1 MKNCEM
7 KAMMLIKN
15 NGNAMQIVVKR
26 SKLVF
31 FILFILL
38 LFACTGPR
46 IALYNETAYSNA
58 VSLKVESLALM
69 DKATDSI
76 SAHVQE
82 ISTLETNIEKA
93 YQYVRWLPRN
103 ELTVKQWEIL
113 KDSNRDLLGG
123 FLKKWENEKVLH
135 VVFIKEKEKQI
146 SDAFDEILKLETGK
160 NKPKDK

>member
-1 MKNCEM
+1 MK
-7 KAMMLIKN
+7 
-15 NGNAMQIVVKR
+15 IVVKR
-26 SKLVF
+26 SNLVF
-31 FILFILL
+31 LILFILVL
-38 LFACTGPR
+38 SACTGPR

-69 DKATDSI
+69 GKATDSI

-103 ELTVKQWEIL
+103 ELTVAQWEIL
-113 KDSNRDLLGG
+113 KDPNRDLLGG

>member
-1 MKNCEM
+1 
-7 KAMMLIKN
+7 ML
-15 NGNAMQIVVKR
+15 
-26 SKLVF
+26 SKDRISYFLSFLF
-31 FILFILL
+31 FFSSH
-38 LFACTGPR
+38 APPR

-69 DKATDSI
+69 DKASDSI

-103 ELTVKQWEIL
+103 ELTVAQWEIL
-113 KDSNRDLLGG
+113 KDPNRDLLGG
-123 FLKKWENEKVLH
+123 FLKKWEREEGFACA
-135 VVFIKEKEKQI
+135 FIQEKEKQTT
-146 SDAFDEILKLETGK
+146 DAFDEILKLETGK

>member
-1 MKNCEM
+1 MKT
-7 KAMMLIKN
+7 A
-15 NGNAMQIVVKR
+15 VKK
-26 SKLVF
+26 SCF
-31 FILFILL
+31 AILL
-38 LFACTGPR
+38 TCFFLFYACTGPR

-69 DKATDSI
+69 DKATDS
-76 SAHVQE
+76 STAHVQE
-82 ISTLETNIEKA
+82 IGNLENNIEKA

-103 ELTVKQWEIL
+103 ELTVAQWEIL
-113 KDSNRDLLGG
+113 KDPNRDLLGG

-135 VVFIKEKEKQI
+135 VVFIKEKKKQI

>member
-1 MKNCEM
+1 MK
-7 KAMMLIKN
+7 
-15 NGNAMQIVVKR
+15 IVVKR
-26 SKLVF
+26 SNLVF
-31 FILFILL
+31 FILSILL
-38 LFACTGPR
+38 LFACAPR

-69 DKATDSI
+69 DKASDSI

-103 ELTVKQWEIL
+103 ELTVAQWEIL
-113 KDSNRDLLGG
+113 KDPNRDLLGG
-123 FLKKWENEKVLH
+123 FLAKWKEKKVLH
-135 VVFIKEKEKQI
+135 AAFIQEKEKQTT
-146 SDAFDEILKLETGK
+146 DAFNEILKLETGK

>member
-1 MKNCEM
+1 M
-7 KAMMLIKN
+7 KAMTLIIKN
-15 NGNAMQIVVKR
+15 KGNAMKSVVKR
-26 SKLVF
+26 SNLAF
-31 FILFILL
+31 LILFFLL

-69 DKATDSI
+69 DKASDSI

-103 ELTVKQWEIL
+103 ELTVAQWEIL
-113 KDSNRDLLGG
+113 KDPNRDLLGG
-123 FLKKWENEKVLH
+123 FLKKWEKEKVLH

>member
-1 MKNCEM
+1 MK
-7 KAMMLIKN
+7 
-15 NGNAMQIVVKR
+15 IVVKR
-26 SKLVF
+26 SNLVF
-31 FILFILL
+31 FILSILL
-38 LFACTGPR
+38 LFACAPR

-69 DKATDSI
+69 GKATDS
-76 SAHVQE
+76 SSVHVQE

-103 ELTVKQWEIL
+103 ELTVQQWEIL
-113 KDSNRDLLGG
+113 KDPNRDLLGG

-135 VVFIKEKEKQI
+135 VVFIKEKERQI
-146 SDAFDEILKLETGK
+146 SEAFDEILKLETGK

>member
-1 MKNCEM
+1 MKT
-7 KAMMLIKN
+7 A
-15 NGNAMQIVVKR
+15 VKK
-26 SKLVF
+26 SCF
-31 FILFILL
+31 AILL
-38 LFACTGPR
+38 TCSFLFYACAPR

-58 VSLKVESLALM
+58 VALKVESLALM
-69 DKATDSI
+69 GKATDSS

-103 ELTVKQWEIL
+103 ELTVAQWEIL
-113 KDSNRDLLGG
+113 KDPNRDLLGG

-135 VVFIKEKEKQI
+135 VVFIEEKKKQI
-146 SDAFDEILKLETGK
+146 SNTFDEILKLETGK